1 MNKRQKKK
9 AFKKKYGF
17 NPPKGVPVLKAEQ
30 IIRAGQAIK
39 AFINSFIK
47 VWKLA
52 KTILAEIVDILNI
65 LRSKANESSFNLQS
79 NGRQQSS

>member
-17 NPPKGVPVLKAEQ
+17 NPPKGVPVSKAEQ
-30 IIRAGQAIK
+30 AIK
-39 AFINSFIK
+39 VFINIFIK

-52 KTILAEIVDILNI
+52 ETILAEIVDI